1 MTIEMENLEI
11 SPQQLRQRLDRGDR
25 LLLIDV
31 REPDEHQICRID
43 GAKLIPMRT
52 IPANLQ
58 ALDTGDDVICY
69 CHHGMRSMDVAVWLR
84 HQGVENA
91 QSLAGGIE
99 RWSVEIDP
107 KVPRY

>member
-1 MTIEMENLEI
+1 MEMENLEI
-11 SPQQLRQRLDRGDR
+11 SPQQLRERLDRGDK

-84 HQGVENA
+84 HQGVETA

-99 RWSVEIDP
+99 RWAVEIDP